1 MGGGDPQHKAVKIVE
16 GWREEPRKGGSGRSA
31 QSTTSL
37 SMNGLTRARLLTDG
51 RSGGGCIHTNIV
63 LHDHPSGRRAKRDR
77 LPRRT
82 DNRRRATRSIR
93 SKTVLGEVTVV
104 GYAVEEEQDDDDD
117 GGGGADEGKRRS
129 SRKKSDSRAHRKLQ

>member
-1 MGGGDPQHKAVKIVE
+1 MMGGGDPQHKAVKIGE
-16 GWREEPRKGGSGRSA
+16 RWREGGREGE
-31 QSTTSL
+31 
-37 SMNGLTRARLLTDG
+37 GGTREVNAVNDVSVNEWIDARLPTDG
-51 RSGGGCIHTNIV
+51 GREADGCIHAYIV
-63 LHDHPSGRRAKRDR
+63 LHDHPTTGRRATRDR

-117 GGGGADEGKRRS
+117 GADEGERRS
-129 SRKKSDSRAHRKLQ
+129 SRKK

>member
-1 MGGGDPQHKAVKIVE
+1 MMGGGDPQHKAVKIGE
-16 GWREEPRKGGSGRSA
+16 GWREVNAVNDVSVNEWID
-31 QSTTSL
+31 
-37 SMNGLTRARLLTDG
+37 ARLPTDG
-51 RSGGGCIHTNIV
+51 GRETDAYMRTSV
-63 LHDHPSGRRAKRDR
+63 LHDHPTAGRRATWDR

-117 GGGGADEGKRRS
+117 DGADEGERRS
-129 SRKKSDSRAHRKLQ
+129 SRKK